1 MKNIIFAM
9 LISPFILFGQ
19 SSQVSNIP
27 LPKTY
32 IQNLDPYPCSQEC
45 MQDFIDKDMILSF
58 LSYATSKLENEVLNE
73 IRMLNISILNIG
85 SNSLTGHLNIA
96 LLLPYKRI
104 GKYAASTTNASFA
117 YLMTKNHSFDLKSYK
132 IESENQEEIEKAL
145 QQIKKDGFSYVI
157 APLTL
162 KGARIITKINPEIHI
177 YFPTIHKK
185 DIPSS
190 SSYLYYGAID
200 YKAQTDLLLENA
212 KSPLVIFHDKSATGK
227 KLANYE
233 EESFKYTLVPSNS
246 SSAVDSFGA
255 YIEKPHKVLNPNA
268 RVFKYSIPKRT
279 SNLQGQLKKNTKIRG
294 GTFFIN
300 TPIIK
305 TSMILSQLT
314 LYDTYPRKILSTQI
328 NYSPLLLSMTQYED
342 RKKMLI
348 ANSITENTNLLIEIN
363 SLLGNDIVYDW
374 INYTTTV
381 GVDFFYNEIT
391 GEAREYKIAMKDSQM
406 IYPIE
411 IIKPSISKFNVIDS
425 SSEK

>member
-1 MKNIIFAM
+1 M
-9 LISPFILFGQ
+9 LLLPFVLWAQ

-32 IQNLDPYPCSQEC
+32 IQNLDPYPCDLEC
-45 MQDFIDKDMILSF
+45 MQDFIDKNMILSF
-58 LSYATSKLENEVLNE
+58 LSYATSKLEDKALNE
-73 IRMLNISILNIG
+73 TRMLNVSILNIG

-96 LLLPYKRI
+96 LLLPYKKI

-132 IESENQEEIEKAL
+132 IESESKDEIQKAL
-145 QQIKKDGFSYVI
+145 HRIKEDGFSYVI
-157 APLTL
+157 APFTL
-162 KGARIITKINPEIHI
+162 QGAKIITQINPEINI

-185 DIPSS
+185 DINSS
-190 SSYLYYGAID
+190 SPYLFYGAID

-212 KSPLVIFHDKSATGK
+212 KSPLVIFHDKSSTGK
-227 KLANYE
+227 KLAAYE
-233 EESFKYTLVPSNS
+233 EESFKYTVVPANNS
-246 SSAVDSFGA
+246 SEVDSFGA

-279 SNLQGQLKKNTKIRG
+279 SNLQSLLRRNRKIKN

-314 LYDTYPRKILSTQI
+314 LYDTYPRKVLSTQI
-328 NYSPLLLSMTQYED
+328 NYNPLLLSMTQYQD
-342 RKKMLI
+342 RNKMLI

-363 SLLGNDIVYDW
+363 NLLGNDIVYDW

-381 GVDFFYNEIT
+381 GIDFFYKQIT
-391 GEAREYKIAMKDSQM
+391 GEEREYKIAMRDSQM

-411 IIKPSISKFNVIDS
+411 IIKPSISKFNTVES